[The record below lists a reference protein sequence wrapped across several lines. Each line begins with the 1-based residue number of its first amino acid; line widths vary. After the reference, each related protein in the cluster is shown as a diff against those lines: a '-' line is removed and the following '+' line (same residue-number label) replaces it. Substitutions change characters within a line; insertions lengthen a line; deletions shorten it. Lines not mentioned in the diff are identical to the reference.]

1 MNKIIV
7 WILVIIVVTMGITM
21 AVIIT
26 EPKKEKIAETKVVE
40 ENNIVQNDIV
50 ANVQKEEPIKEANT
64 NFEKISPNAFITYKT
79 AYKKCGHISTEFKEI
94 PKELVNLTKEELKAK
109 YSEWD
114 IEEFSDVNI
123 VISKSVD
130 ENCNEH
136 FIVKDKEGIVTIFRK
151 LEDGNEIE
159 YETTEIATE
168 YLTDTDKINMEKGIE
183 VNGIQNLN
191 QLIEDFE

>member
-50 ANVQKEEPIKEANT
+50 ANVQKEESIKEANT
-64 NFEKISPNAFITYKT
+64 SFEKISPNAFITYKT
-79 AYKKCGHISTEFKEI
+79 TYKKCGHISTEFKEI
-94 PKELVNLTKEELKAK
+94 PKELVNLTKEELKGK

-114 IEEFSDVNI
+114 IEEFSDMNI

-191 QLIEDFE
+191 QLIENFE

>member
-50 ANVQKEEPIKEANT
+50 ANVQKEESIKEANT
-64 NFEKISPNAFITYKT
+64 SFEKISPNAFITYKT
-79 AYKKCGHISTEFKEI
+79 TYKKCGHISTEFKEI

-109 YSEWD
+109 YSEWE

-151 LEDGNEIE
+151 LEDGSEIE

-191 QLIEDFE
+191 QLIENFE

>member
-26 EPKKEKIAETKVVE
+26 EPKKERIAETKVVE

-50 ANVQKEEPIKEANT
+50 ANVQKEESIKEANT
-64 NFEKISPNAFITYKT
+64 SLEKISHNAFITYKT
-79 AYKKCGHISTEFKEI
+79 TYKKCGHISTEFKEI
-94 PKELVNLTKEELKAK
+94 PKELVNLTKEELKGK

-114 IEEFSDVNI
+114 IEEFSDMNI

-191 QLIEDFE
+191 QLIENFE